1 MQAFVIISKGGVM
14 INAYVNSKN
23 SLTKAYSIKDFF
35 GIQVITN
42 VNAINC
48 VILVSVYTT
57 KIVSAR
63 KN

>member
-1 MQAFVIISKGGVM
+1 MQAFVIISKGVIM
-14 INAYVNSKN
+14 INAYMNAKN
-23 SLTKAYSIKDFF
+23 SLTKAYSIKDLF

-42 VNAINC
+42 VNAINY
-48 VILVSVYTT
+48 VILVSIYTT

>member
-1 MQAFVIISKGGVM
+1 MQAFVIISKGVIM
-14 INAYVNSKN
+14 INAYVNAKN
-23 SLTKAYSIKDFF
+23 SLTKAYSIKDLF

-42 VNAINC
+42 VNAINY
-48 VILVSVYTT
+48 VILVSIYTT